1 MNKNN
6 SFRSSNF
13 QLFFVNL
20 SHILN
25 VFIIH
30 LKITPML
37 STLKKYF
44 GYNSFRPMQE
54 DIIRHILSNKD
65 CLVLMPTGGGKS
77 ICYQIPALMM
87 PGTAIV
93 VSPLISLMKD
103 QVESLRANGIAAAAL
118 NSNAS
123 EAENH
128 DIAERANKGEY
139 KLLYVSPEK
148 LMSEIQYGIFSN
160 SHGTAPTGSLKVSM
174 FAIDEAHCIS
184 HWGHDFRPEYTQ
196 LGWLKELF
204 PNVPVAAFTAT
215 ADKITKEDII
225 QQLRLDKDETEE
237 VKIFISSFDRPNLSL
252 DVRRGYSAKDKLRF
266 LLSLIARHHNES
278 GIIYCMSRKTTEMV
292 AEKLQEKG
300 IRAKAYHAGL
310 SAKERDDVQEAF
322 IKDEIDVVCATVA
335 FGMGIDKS
343 NVRFVVH
350 YNLPKSIESYYQE
363 IGRGGRDGL
372 PCETILFY
380 QVGDLITLR
389 KFAEDSGQQNIN
401 NEKLDRMQEYAESQV
416 CRRRIL
422 LNYFGETMDHN
433 CENCDVCKNPP
444 QRFDGTIL
452 VQKALSAI
460 MRTQQQVGFKL
471 LIDILRGASNQEVY
485 QKGYHLIK
493 TYGCGR
499 DVIFKDWQDYLLQM
513 LHLGYIEID
522 YKDNSHIKIT
532 SQGEDVLYKRKQA
545 LLATINREDFTVKGR
560 KQKELQQLHFEEQQT
575 EKTEDK
581 TLFENLRQLRLK
593 IASERSVPPYVI
605 FSDKT
610 LHQLAIVQPI
620 TYIAFGS
627 ISGVGTHKLESLGT
641 IFVKAIREYKGLST
655 NESEEW
661 NNRNINKDIEIK
673 DSVTTP
679 KAKKSV
685 RDFVTFNGTEYHIGS
700 ELMGCIKW
708 RTTIEYVGKDV
719 YYNLWKE
726 NRYPMTRYISEDVQC
741 RDMVVKHFAEI
752 ISAVY
757 NVEVS
762 PDYQTVII
770 PVRTEYDENGK
781 PVHSLDGV
789 SFEEALDKY
798 REFVEQNGHLPFAT
812 SGEYEC
818 SLRRWQQEINHD
830 IRPLTHT
837 QYKEFEELMASYAD
851 VPRTRVIWEKKK
863 EQEKENMSYIEQQ
876 RLKHS
881 KAYAQW
887 TKEEDQKLIE
897 LYSKGET
904 IEELCKIFARN
915 KGAIKSRIKKLS
927 Q

>member
-1 MNKNN
+1 
-6 SFRSSNF
+6 
-13 QLFFVNL
+13 
-20 SHILN
+20 
-25 VFIIH
+25 
-30 LKITPML
+30 ML
-37 STLKKYF
+37 STLKRYF
-44 GYNSFRPMQE
+44 GYNSFRPLQE
-54 DIIRHILSNKD
+54 NIIRHILSNKD
-65 CLVLMPTGGGKS
+65 SLVLMPTGGGKS

-128 DIAERANKGEY
+128 DIAERAYRGEY

-148 LMSEIQYGIFSN
+148 LLSEIQYGILSN
-160 SHGTAPTGSLKVSM
+160 SCGTAPAGSLKVSM

-184 HWGHDFRPEYTQ
+184 QWGHDFRPEYTQ
-196 LGWLKELF
+196 LGRLKELF

-225 QQLRLDKDETEE
+225 QQLRLDKDETGK

-266 LLSLIARHHNES
+266 LFSLIARHHNES
-278 GIIYCMSRKTTEMV
+278 GIIYCMSRKTTERV
-292 AEKLQEKG
+292 AEKLQENG

-322 IKDEIDVVCATVA
+322 INDEIDVVCATVA

-389 KFAEDSGQQNIN
+389 KFAEESGQQDIN

-422 LNYFGETMDHN
+422 LNYFSETMDHD
-433 CENCDVCKNPP
+433 CYNCDVCKNPP
-444 QRFDGTIL
+444 HRFDGTIL

-499 DVIFKDWQDYLLQM
+499 DVQFKDWQDYLLQM

-545 LLATINREDFTVKGR
+545 QLAIINREDFTVKGR
-560 KQKELQQLHFEEQQT
+560 KQKERQQLHFEELQT
-575 EKTEDK
+575 EMAEDK
-581 TLFENLRQLRLK
+581 TLFENLRLLRLK
-593 IASERSVPPYVI
+593 IASERGVPPYVV

-610 LHQLAIVQPI
+610 LHQLANVQPI

-655 NESEEW
+655 NETEEW
-661 NNRNINKDIEIK
+661 NDKNINKDIEIK

-679 KAKKSV
+679 KVKKSV

-708 RTTIEYVGKDV
+708 HTTIKNVGKDV
-719 YYNLWKE
+719 YYTLWQE

-741 RDMVVKHFAEI
+741 RDMVVKRFAEI

-757 NVEVS
+757 NVVVS
-762 PDYQTVII
+762 SDYQTVTI

-781 PVHSLDGV
+781 PVHSLEGA
-789 SFEEALDKY
+789 SFEEALDKFKQ
-798 REFVEQNGHLPFAT
+798 FVEQNGHLPFAT

-818 SLRRWQQEINHD
+818 SLCRWQQEINHD

-851 VPRTRVIWEKKK
+851 MPRTRVLWEKKK
-863 EQEKENMSYIEQQ
+863 EQENMSYIEQQ

-881 KAYAQW
+881 KAYVQW
-887 TKEEDQKLIE
+887 TEDEDKKLIE
-897 LYSKGET
+897 LHAMGKT
-904 IEELCKIFARN
+904 IEELCKIFERN
-915 KGAIKSRIKKLS
+915 EGSIKSRIKKIS

>member
-1 MNKNN
+1 
-6 SFRSSNF
+6 
-13 QLFFVNL
+13 
-20 SHILN
+20 
-25 VFIIH
+25 
-30 LKITPML
+30 ML
-37 STLKKYF
+37 STLKRYF
-44 GYNSFRPMQE
+44 GYNSFRPLQE
-54 DIIRHILSNKD
+54 NIIRHILSNKD
-65 CLVLMPTGGGKS
+65 SLVLMPTGGGKS

-128 DIAERANKGEY
+128 DIAERAYRGEY

-148 LMSEIQYGIFSN
+148 LLSEIQYGILSN
-160 SHGTAPTGSLKVSM
+160 SCGTAPAGSLKVSM

-184 HWGHDFRPEYTQ
+184 QWGHDFRPEYTQ
-196 LGWLKELF
+196 LGRLKELF

-225 QQLRLDKDETEE
+225 QQLRLDKDETGK

-266 LLSLIARHHNES
+266 LFSLIARHHNES
-278 GIIYCMSRKTTEMV
+278 GIIYCMSRKTTERV

-322 IKDEIDVVCATVA
+322 INDEIDVVCATVA

-389 KFAEDSGQQNIN
+389 KFAEESGQQDIN

-422 LNYFGETMDHN
+422 LNYFSETMDHD
-433 CENCDVCKNPP
+433 CYNCDVCKNPP
-444 QRFDGTIL
+444 HRFDGTIL

-499 DVIFKDWQDYLLQM
+499 DVQFKDWQDYLLQM

-545 LLATINREDFTVKGR
+545 QLAIINREDFTVKGR
-560 KQKELQQLHFEEQQT
+560 KQKERQQLHFEELQT
-575 EKTEDK
+575 EMAEDK
-581 TLFENLRQLRLK
+581 TLFENLRLLRLK
-593 IASERSVPPYVI
+593 IASERGVPPYVV

-655 NESEEW
+655 NETEEW
-661 NNRNINKDIEIK
+661 NDKNINKDIEIK

-679 KAKKSV
+679 KVKKSV

-708 RTTIEYVGKDV
+708 HTTIKNVGKDV
-719 YYNLWKE
+719 YYTLWQE
-726 NRYPMTRYISEDVQC
+726 NRYPMIRYISEDVQC
-741 RDMVVKHFAEI
+741 RDMVVKRFAEI

-757 NVEVS
+757 NVVVS
-762 PDYQTVII
+762 SDYQTVTI

-781 PVHSLDGV
+781 PVHSLEGA
-789 SFEEALDKY
+789 SFEEALDKFKQ
-798 REFVEQNGHLPFAT
+798 FVEQNGHLPFAT

-851 VPRTRVIWEKKK
+851 MPRTRVLWEKKK

-881 KAYAQW
+881 KAYVQW
-887 TKEEDQKLIE
+887 TEDEDKKLIE
-897 LYSKGET
+897 LHAIGKT
-904 IEELCKIFARN
+904 IEELCKIFERN
-915 KGAIKSRIKKLS
+915 EGAIKSRIKKLS

>member
-1 MNKNN
+1 
-6 SFRSSNF
+6 
-13 QLFFVNL
+13 
-20 SHILN
+20 
-25 VFIIH
+25 
-30 LKITPML
+30 ML
-37 STLKKYF
+37 STLKRYF
-44 GYNSFRPMQE
+44 GYNSFRPLQE
-54 DIIRHILSNKD
+54 NIIRHILSNKD

-128 DIAERANKGEY
+128 DIAERAYRGEY

-148 LMSEIQYGIFSN
+148 LLSEIQYGILSN
-160 SHGTAPTGSLKVSM
+160 SCGTAPAGSLKVSM

-184 HWGHDFRPEYTQ
+184 QWGHDFRPEYTQ
-196 LGWLKELF
+196 LGRLKELF

-225 QQLRLDKDETEE
+225 QQLRLDKDETGK
-237 VKIFISSFDRPNLSL
+237 VKIFISSFERPNLSL

-266 LLSLIARHHNES
+266 LFSLIARHHNES
-278 GIIYCMSRKTTEMV
+278 GIIYCMSRKTTERV
-292 AEKLQEKG
+292 AEKLQENG

-310 SAKERDDVQEAF
+310 SARERDDVQEAF
-322 IKDEIDVVCATVA
+322 INDEIDVVCATVA

-389 KFAEDSGQQNIN
+389 KFAEESGQQDIN

-422 LNYFGETMDHN
+422 LNYFSETMDHD
-433 CENCDVCKNPP
+433 CYNCDVCKNPP
-444 QRFDGTIL
+444 HRFDGTIL

-499 DVIFKDWQDYLLQM
+499 DVQFKDWQDYLLQM

-522 YKDNSHIKIT
+522 YKDNSHIRIK

-545 LLATINREDFTVKGR
+545 QLAIINREDFTVKGR
-560 KQKELQQLHFEEQQT
+560 KQKERQQLHFEELQT
-575 EKTEDK
+575 EMAEDK
-581 TLFENLRQLRLK
+581 TLFENLRLLRLK
-593 IASERSVPPYVI
+593 IASERGVPPYVV

-641 IFVKAIREYKGLST
+641 IFVKAIRVYKGLST
-655 NESEEW
+655 NETEEW
-661 NNRNINKDIEIK
+661 NDKNINKDIEIK

-679 KAKKSV
+679 KVKKSV

-708 RTTIEYVGKDV
+708 HTTIKNVGKDV
-719 YYNLWKE
+719 YYTLWQE

-741 RDMVVKHFAEI
+741 RDMVVKRFAEI

-757 NVEVS
+757 NVVVS
-762 PDYQTVII
+762 SDYQTVTI

-781 PVHSLDGV
+781 PVHSLEGA
-789 SFEEALDKY
+789 SFEEALDKFKQ
-798 REFVEQNGHLPFAT
+798 FVEQNGHLPFAT

-851 VPRTRVIWEKKK
+851 MPRTRVLWEKKK

-881 KAYAQW
+881 KAYVQW
-887 TKEEDQKLIE
+887 TEDEDKKLIE
-897 LYSKGET
+897 LHAIGKT
-904 IEELCKIFARN
+904 IEELCKIFERN
-915 KGAIKSRIKKLS
+915 EGAIKSRIKKLS

>member
-1 MNKNN
+1 
-6 SFRSSNF
+6 
-13 QLFFVNL
+13 
-20 SHILN
+20 
-25 VFIIH
+25 
-30 LKITPML
+30 ML
-37 STLKKYF
+37 STLKRYF
-44 GYNSFRPMQE
+44 GYNSFRPLQE
-54 DIIRHILSNKD
+54 NIIRHILSNKD

-123 EAENH
+123 EVENN
-128 DIAERANKGEY
+128 DIAERACRGEY

-148 LMSEIQYGIFSN
+148 LLSEIQYGIFSN
-160 SHGTAPTGSLKVSM
+160 SHGTEPTGSLKVSM

-184 HWGHDFRPEYTQ
+184 QWGHDFRPEYTQ
-196 LGWLKELF
+196 LGKLKELF

-225 QQLRLDKDETEE
+225 QQLRLDKDETGE

-252 DVRRGYSAKDKLRF
+252 DVRRGYSAKEKLRF

-300 IRAKAYHAGL
+300 IRAKAYHARL

-322 IKDEIDVVCATVA
+322 INDEIDVVCATVA

-380 QVGDLITLR
+380 QVGDLIMLR
-389 KFAEDSGQQNIN
+389 KFAEESGQQNIN

-422 LNYFGETMDHN
+422 LNYFGETMDHD
-433 CENCDVCKNPP
+433 CDNCDVCKNPP
-444 QRFDGTIL
+444 KRFDGTIL

-460 MRTQQQVGFKL
+460 MRTKQQVGFKL

-545 LLATINREDFTVKGR
+545 LLAIINREDFTVKGR
-560 KQKELQQLHFEEQQT
+560 KQKERQQLQFEEQQT
-575 EKTEDK
+575 EMAEDK

-593 IASERSVPPYVI
+593 IASERGVPPYVI

-627 ISGVGTHKLESLGT
+627 ISGIGTHKLESLGT
-641 IFVKAIREYKGLST
+641 VFVKAIREYKGLST
-655 NESEEW
+655 NETEEW
-661 NNRNINKDIEIK
+661 NDRIINKDIEIK
-673 DSVTTP
+673 ESVTTP

-685 RDFVTFNGTEYHIGS
+685 RDFVTLNGTEYHIGS

-708 RTTIEYVGKDV
+708 RTTIGNVSKDV
-719 YYNLWKE
+719 YYTLWQE

-741 RDMVVKHFAEI
+741 RDMVVKRFAEI

-781 PVHSLDGV
+781 PVHSLEGV
-789 SFEEALDKY
+789 SFEEALDKFKQ
-798 REFVEQNGHLPFAT
+798 FVEQNGHLPFAT

-818 SLRRWQQEINHD
+818 SLRRWQQEINHE

-851 VPRTRVIWEKKK
+851 LPRTRVLWEKKK

-881 KAYAQW
+881 KAYVQW
-887 TKEEDQKLIE
+887 TEDEDKKLIE
-897 LYSKGET
+897 LHAIGKT
-904 IEELCKIFARN
+904 IEELCKIFERN
-915 KGAIKSRIKKLS
+915 EGAIKSRIKKLS

>member
-1 MNKNN
+1 
-6 SFRSSNF
+6 
-13 QLFFVNL
+13 
-20 SHILN
+20 
-25 VFIIH
+25 
-30 LKITPML
+30 ML
-37 STLKKYF
+37 STLKRYF
-44 GYNSFRPMQE
+44 GYNSFRPLQE
-54 DIIRHILSNKD
+54 NIIRHILSNKD
-65 CLVLMPTGGGKS
+65 SLVLMPTGGGKS

-128 DIAERANKGEY
+128 DIAERAYRGEY

-148 LMSEIQYGIFSN
+148 LLSEIQYGILSN
-160 SHGTAPTGSLKVSM
+160 SCGTAPAGSLKVSM

-184 HWGHDFRPEYTQ
+184 QWGHDFRPEYTQ
-196 LGWLKELF
+196 LGRLKELF

-225 QQLRLDKDETEE
+225 QQLRLDKDETGK

-266 LLSLIARHHNES
+266 LFSLIARHHNES
-278 GIIYCMSRKTTEMV
+278 GIIYCMSRKTTERV
-292 AEKLQEKG
+292 AEKLQENG

-322 IKDEIDVVCATVA
+322 INDEIDVVCATVA

-389 KFAEDSGQQNIN
+389 KFAEESGQQDIN

-422 LNYFGETMDHN
+422 LNYFSETMDHD
-433 CENCDVCKNPP
+433 CYNCDVCKNPP
-444 QRFDGTIL
+444 HRFDGTIL

-499 DVIFKDWQDYLLQM
+499 DVQFKDWQDYLLQM

-545 LLATINREDFTVKGR
+545 QLAIINREDFTVKGR
-560 KQKELQQLHFEEQQT
+560 KQKERQQLHFEELQT
-575 EKTEDK
+575 EMAEDK
-581 TLFENLRQLRLK
+581 TLFENLRLLRLK
-593 IASERSVPPYVI
+593 IASERGVPPYVV

-655 NESEEW
+655 NETEEW
-661 NNRNINKDIEIK
+661 NDKNINKDIEIK

-679 KAKKSV
+679 KVKKSV

-708 RTTIEYVGKDV
+708 HTTIKNVGKDV
-719 YYNLWKE
+719 YYTLWQE
-726 NRYPMTRYISEDVQC
+726 NRYPMIRYISEDVQC
-741 RDMVVKHFAEI
+741 RDMVVKRFAEI

-757 NVEVS
+757 NVVVS
-762 PDYQTVII
+762 SDYQTVTI

-781 PVHSLDGV
+781 PVHSLEGA
-789 SFEEALDKY
+789 SFEEALDKFKQ
-798 REFVEQNGHLPFAT
+798 FVEQNGHLPFAT

-851 VPRTRVIWEKKK
+851 MPRTRVLWEKKK

-881 KAYAQW
+881 KAYVQW
-887 TKEEDQKLIE
+887 TEDEDKKLIE
-897 LYSKGET
+897 LHAIGKT
-904 IEELCKIFARN
+904 IEELCKIFERN
-915 KGAIKSRIKKLS
+915 EGAIKSRIKKLS

>member
-1 MNKNN
+1 
-6 SFRSSNF
+6 
-13 QLFFVNL
+13 
-20 SHILN
+20 
-25 VFIIH
+25 
-30 LKITPML
+30 ML
-37 STLKKYF
+37 STLKRYF
-44 GYNSFRPMQE
+44 GYNSFRPLQE
-54 DIIRHILSNKD
+54 NIIRHILSNKD

-128 DIAERANKGEY
+128 DIAERAYRGEY

-148 LMSEIQYGIFSN
+148 LLSEIQYGILSN
-160 SHGTAPTGSLKVSM
+160 SCGIAPTGSLKVSM

-184 HWGHDFRPEYTQ
+184 QWGHDFRPEYTQ
-196 LGWLKELF
+196 LGRLKELF

-225 QQLRLDKDETEE
+225 QQLRLDKDETGK

-266 LLSLIARHHNES
+266 LFSLIARHHNES
-278 GIIYCMSRKTTEMV
+278 GIIYCMSRKTTERV
-292 AEKLQEKG
+292 AEKLQENG

-322 IKDEIDVVCATVA
+322 INDEIDVVCATVA

-389 KFAEDSGQQNIN
+389 KFAEESGQQDIN

-422 LNYFGETMDHN
+422 LNYFSETMDHD
-433 CENCDVCKNPP
+433 CYNCDVCKNPP
-444 QRFDGTIL
+444 HRFDGTIL

-499 DVIFKDWQDYLLQM
+499 DVQFKDWQDYLLQM

-545 LLATINREDFTVKGR
+545 QLAIINREDFTVKGR
-560 KQKELQQLHFEEQQT
+560 KQKERQQLHFEELQT
-575 EKTEDK
+575 EMAEDK
-581 TLFENLRQLRLK
+581 TLFENLRLLRLK
-593 IASERSVPPYVI
+593 IASERGVPPYVV

-655 NESEEW
+655 NETEEW
-661 NNRNINKDIEIK
+661 NDKNINKDIEIK

-679 KAKKSV
+679 KVKKSV

-708 RTTIEYVGKDV
+708 HTTIKNVGKDV
-719 YYNLWKE
+719 YYTLWQE

-741 RDMVVKHFAEI
+741 RDMVVKRFAEI

-762 PDYQTVII
+762 LDYQTVII

-781 PVHSLDGV
+781 PVHSLEGV
-789 SFEEALDKY
+789 SFEEALDKFKQ
-798 REFVEQNGHLPFAT
+798 FVEQNGHLPFAT

-851 VPRTRVIWEKKK
+851 LPRTRVLWEKKK

-881 KAYAQW
+881 KAYVQW
-887 TKEEDQKLIE
+887 TEDEDKKLIE
-897 LYSKGET
+897 LHAIGKT
-904 IEELCKIFARN
+904 IEELCKIFERN
-915 KGAIKSRIKKLS
+915 EGAIKSRIKKLS

>member
-1 MNKNN
+1 
-6 SFRSSNF
+6 
-13 QLFFVNL
+13 
-20 SHILN
+20 
-25 VFIIH
+25 
-30 LKITPML
+30 ML
-37 STLKKYF
+37 STLKRYF
-44 GYNSFRPMQE
+44 GYNSFRPLLE
-54 DIIRHILSNKD
+54 NIIRHILSNKD
-65 CLVLMPTGGGKS
+65 SLVLMPTGGGKS

-128 DIAERANKGEY
+128 DIAERAYRGEY

-148 LMSEIQYGIFSN
+148 LLSEIQYGILSN
-160 SHGTAPTGSLKVSM
+160 SCGTAPAGSLKVSM

-184 HWGHDFRPEYTQ
+184 QWGHDFRPEYTQ
-196 LGWLKELF
+196 LGRLKELF

-225 QQLRLDKDETEE
+225 QQLRLDKDETGK

-266 LLSLIARHHNES
+266 LFSLIARHHNES
-278 GIIYCMSRKTTEMV
+278 GIIYCMSRKTTERV
-292 AEKLQEKG
+292 AEKLQENG

-322 IKDEIDVVCATVA
+322 INDEIDVVCATVA

-389 KFAEDSGQQNIN
+389 KFAEESGQQDIN

-422 LNYFGETMDHN
+422 LNYFSETMDHD
-433 CENCDVCKNPP
+433 CYNCDVCKNPP
-444 QRFDGTIL
+444 HRFDGTIL

-499 DVIFKDWQDYLLQM
+499 DVQFKDWQDYLLQM

-545 LLATINREDFTVKGR
+545 QLAIINREDFTVKGR
-560 KQKELQQLHFEEQQT
+560 KQKERQQLHFEELQT
-575 EKTEDK
+575 EMAEDK
-581 TLFENLRQLRLK
+581 TLFENLRLLRLK
-593 IASERSVPPYVI
+593 IASERGVPPYVV

-655 NESEEW
+655 NETEEW
-661 NNRNINKDIEIK
+661 NDKNINKDIEIK

-679 KAKKSV
+679 KVKKSV

-708 RTTIEYVGKDV
+708 HTTIKNVGKDV
-719 YYNLWKE
+719 YYTLWQE

-741 RDMVVKHFAEI
+741 RDMVVKRFAEI

-757 NVEVS
+757 NVVVS
-762 PDYQTVII
+762 SDYQTVTI

-781 PVHSLDGV
+781 PVHSLEGA
-789 SFEEALDKY
+789 SFEEALDKFKQ
-798 REFVEQNGHLPFAT
+798 FVEQNGHLPFAT

-818 SLRRWQQEINHD
+818 SLCRWQQEINHD

-851 VPRTRVIWEKKK
+851 MPRTRVLWEKKK

-881 KAYAQW
+881 KAYVQW
-887 TKEEDQKLIE
+887 TEDEDKKLIE
-897 LYSKGET
+897 LHAIGKT
-904 IEELCKIFARN
+904 IEELCKIFERN
-915 KGAIKSRIKKLS
+915 EGAIKSRIKKLS

>member
-1 MNKNN
+1 
-6 SFRSSNF
+6 
-13 QLFFVNL
+13 
-20 SHILN
+20 
-25 VFIIH
+25 
-30 LKITPML
+30 ML
-37 STLKKYF
+37 STLKRYF
-44 GYNSFRPMQE
+44 GYNSFRPLQE
-54 DIIRHILSNKD
+54 NIIRHILSNKD

-128 DIAERANKGEY
+128 DIAERAYRGEY

-148 LMSEIQYGIFSN
+148 LLSEIQYGILSN
-160 SHGTAPTGSLKVSM
+160 SCGIAPAGSLKVSM

-184 HWGHDFRPEYTQ
+184 QWGHDFRPEYTQ
-196 LGWLKELF
+196 LGRLKELF

-225 QQLRLDKDETEE
+225 QQLRLDKDETGK

-266 LLSLIARHHNES
+266 LFSLIARHHNES
-278 GIIYCMSRKTTEMV
+278 GIIYCMSRKTTERV
-292 AEKLQEKG
+292 AEKLQENG

-322 IKDEIDVVCATVA
+322 INDEIDVVCATVA

-389 KFAEDSGQQNIN
+389 KFAEESGQQDIN

-422 LNYFGETMDHN
+422 LNYFSETMDHD
-433 CENCDVCKNPP
+433 CYNCDVCKNPP
-444 QRFDGTIL
+444 HRFDGTIL

-499 DVIFKDWQDYLLQM
+499 DVQFKDWQDYLLQM

-545 LLATINREDFTVKGR
+545 QLAIINREDFTVKGR
-560 KQKELQQLHFEEQQT
+560 KQKERQQLHFEELQT
-575 EKTEDK
+575 EMAEDK
-581 TLFENLRQLRLK
+581 TLFENLRLLRLK
-593 IASERSVPPYVI
+593 IASERGVPPYVV

-655 NESEEW
+655 NETEEW
-661 NNRNINKDIEIK
+661 NDKNINKDIEIK

-679 KAKKSV
+679 KVKKSV

-708 RTTIEYVGKDV
+708 HTTIKNVGKDV
-719 YYNLWKE
+719 YYTLWQE

-741 RDMVVKHFAEI
+741 RDMVVKRFAEI

-757 NVEVS
+757 NVVVS
-762 PDYQTVII
+762 SDYQTVTI

-781 PVHSLDGV
+781 PVHSLEGV
-789 SFEEALDKY
+789 SFEEALDKFKQ
-798 REFVEQNGHLPFAT
+798 FVEQNGHLPFAT

-851 VPRTRVIWEKKK
+851 LPRTRVLWEKKK

-881 KAYAQW
+881 KAYVQW
-887 TKEEDQKLIE
+887 TEEEDKKLIE
-897 LYSKGET
+897 LHAIGKT
-904 IEELCKIFARN
+904 IEELCKIFERN
-915 KGAIKSRIKKLS
+915 EGAIKSRIKKLS

>member
-1 MNKNN
+1 
-6 SFRSSNF
+6 
-13 QLFFVNL
+13 
-20 SHILN
+20 
-25 VFIIH
+25 
-30 LKITPML
+30 ML
-37 STLKKYF
+37 STLKRYF
-44 GYNSFRPMQE
+44 GYNSFRPLQE
-54 DIIRHILSNKD
+54 NIIRHILSNKD

-128 DIAERANKGEY
+128 DIAERAYRGEY

-148 LMSEIQYGIFSN
+148 LLSEIQYGILSN
-160 SHGTAPTGSLKVSM
+160 SCGTAPAGSLKVSM

-184 HWGHDFRPEYTQ
+184 QWGHDFRPEYTQ
-196 LGWLKELF
+196 LGRLKELF

-225 QQLRLDKDETEE
+225 QQLRLDKDETGK

-266 LLSLIARHHNES
+266 LFSLIARHHNES
-278 GIIYCMSRKTTEMV
+278 GIIYCMSRKTTERV
-292 AEKLQEKG
+292 AEKLQENG

-322 IKDEIDVVCATVA
+322 INDEIDVVCATVA

-380 QVGDLITLR
+380 QVGNLITLR
-389 KFAEDSGQQNIN
+389 KFAEESGQQDIN

-422 LNYFGETMDHN
+422 LNYFSETMDHD
-433 CENCDVCKNPP
+433 CYNCDVCKNPP
-444 QRFDGTIL
+444 HRFDGTIL

-499 DVIFKDWQDYLLQM
+499 DVQFKDWQDYLLQM

-545 LLATINREDFTVKGR
+545 QLAIINREDFTVKGR
-560 KQKELQQLHFEEQQT
+560 KQKERQQLHFEELQT
-575 EKTEDK
+575 EMAEDK
-581 TLFENLRQLRLK
+581 TLFENLRLLRLK
-593 IASERSVPPYVI
+593 IASERGVPPYVV

-655 NESEEW
+655 NETEEW
-661 NNRNINKDIEIK
+661 NDKNINKDIEIK

-679 KAKKSV
+679 KVKKSV

-708 RTTIEYVGKDV
+708 HTTIKNVGKDV
-719 YYNLWKE
+719 YYTLWQE

-741 RDMVVKHFAEI
+741 RDMVVKRFAEI

-757 NVEVS
+757 NVVVS
-762 PDYQTVII
+762 SDYQTVTI

-781 PVHSLDGV
+781 PVHSLEGA
-789 SFEEALDKY
+789 SFEEALDKFKQ
-798 REFVEQNGHLPFAT
+798 FVEQNGHLPFAT

-851 VPRTRVIWEKKK
+851 MPRTRVLWEKKK

-881 KAYAQW
+881 KAYVQW
-887 TKEEDQKLIE
+887 TEDEDKKLIE
-897 LYSKGET
+897 LHAIGKT
-904 IEELCKIFARN
+904 IEDLCKIFERN
-915 KGAIKSRIKKLS
+915 EGAIKSRIKKLS

>member
-1 MNKNN
+1 
-6 SFRSSNF
+6 
-13 QLFFVNL
+13 
-20 SHILN
+20 
-25 VFIIH
+25 
-30 LKITPML
+30 ML
-37 STLKKYF
+37 STLKRYF
-44 GYNSFRPMQE
+44 GYNSFRPLQE
-54 DIIRHILSNKD
+54 NIIRHILSNKD

-128 DIAERANKGEY
+128 DIAERAYRGEY

-148 LMSEIQYGIFSN
+148 LLSEIQYGILSN
-160 SHGTAPTGSLKVSM
+160 SCGIAPTGSLKVSM

-184 HWGHDFRPEYTQ
+184 QWGHDFRPEYTQ
-196 LGWLKELF
+196 LGRLKELF

-225 QQLRLDKDETEE
+225 QQLRLDKDETGK

-266 LLSLIARHHNES
+266 LFSLIARHHNES
-278 GIIYCMSRKTTEMV
+278 GIIYCMSRKTTERV
-292 AEKLQEKG
+292 AEKLQENG

-322 IKDEIDVVCATVA
+322 INDEIDVVCATVA

-389 KFAEDSGQQNIN
+389 KFAEESGQQDIN

-422 LNYFGETMDHN
+422 LNYFSETMDHD
-433 CENCDVCKNPP
+433 CYNCDVCKNPP
-444 QRFDGTIL
+444 HRFDGTIL

-499 DVIFKDWQDYLLQM
+499 DVQFKDWQDYLLQM

-545 LLATINREDFTVKGR
+545 QLAIINREDFTVKGR
-560 KQKELQQLHFEEQQT
+560 KQKERQQLHFEELLT
-575 EKTEDK
+575 EMAEDK
-581 TLFENLRQLRLK
+581 TLFENLRLLRLK
-593 IASERSVPPYVI
+593 IASERGVPPYVI

-655 NESEEW
+655 NETEEW
-661 NNRNINKDIEIK
+661 NDKNINKDIEIK

-679 KAKKSV
+679 KVKKSV

-708 RTTIEYVGKDV
+708 HTTIKNVGKDV
-719 YYNLWKE
+719 YYTLWQE

-741 RDMVVKHFAEI
+741 RDMVVKRFAEI

-757 NVEVS
+757 NVVVS
-762 PDYQTVII
+762 SDYQTVTI

-781 PVHSLDGV
+781 PVHSLEGV
-789 SFEEALDKY
+789 SFEEALDKFKQ
-798 REFVEQNGHLPFAT
+798 FVEQNGHLPFAT

-851 VPRTRVIWEKKK
+851 LPRTRVLWEKKK

-881 KAYAQW
+881 KAYVQW
-887 TKEEDQKLIE
+887 TEDEDKKLIE
-897 LYSKGET
+897 LHAIGKT
-904 IEELCKIFARN
+904 IEELCKIFERN
-915 KGAIKSRIKKLS
+915 EGTIKSRIKKLS

>member
-1 MNKNN
+1 
-6 SFRSSNF
+6 
-13 QLFFVNL
+13 
-20 SHILN
+20 
-25 VFIIH
+25 
-30 LKITPML
+30 ML
-37 STLKKYF
+37 STLKRYF
-44 GYNSFRPMQE
+44 GYNSFRPLQE
-54 DIIRHILSNKD
+54 NIIRHILSNKD
-65 CLVLMPTGGGKS
+65 SLVLMPTGGGKS

-128 DIAERANKGEY
+128 DIAERAYRGEY

-148 LMSEIQYGIFSN
+148 LLSEIQYGILSN
-160 SHGTAPTGSLKVSM
+160 SCGTAPAGSLKVSM

-184 HWGHDFRPEYTQ
+184 QWGHDFRPEYTQ
-196 LGWLKELF
+196 LGRLKELF

-225 QQLRLDKDETEE
+225 QQLRLDKDETGK

-266 LLSLIARHHNES
+266 LFSLIARHHNES
-278 GIIYCMSRKTTEMV
+278 GIIYCMSRKTTERV
-292 AEKLQEKG
+292 AEKLQENG

-322 IKDEIDVVCATVA
+322 INDEIDVVCATVA

-389 KFAEDSGQQNIN
+389 KFAEESGQQDIN

-422 LNYFGETMDHN
+422 LNYFSETMDHD
-433 CENCDVCKNPP
+433 CYNCDVCKNPP
-444 QRFDGTIL
+444 HRFDGTIL

-499 DVIFKDWQDYLLQM
+499 DVQFKDWQDYLLQM

-545 LLATINREDFTVKGR
+545 QLAIINREDFTVKGR
-560 KQKELQQLHFEEQQT
+560 KQKERQQLHFEELQT
-575 EKTEDK
+575 EMAEDK
-581 TLFENLRQLRLK
+581 TLFENLRLLRLK
-593 IASERSVPPYVI
+593 IASERGVPPYVV

-655 NESEEW
+655 NETEEW
-661 NNRNINKDIEIK
+661 NDKNINKDIEIK

-679 KAKKSV
+679 KVKKSV

-708 RTTIEYVGKDV
+708 HTTIKNVGKDV
-719 YYNLWKE
+719 YYTLWQE

-741 RDMVVKHFAEI
+741 RDMVVKRFAEI

-757 NVEVS
+757 NVVVS
-762 PDYQTVII
+762 SDYQTVTI

-781 PVHSLDGV
+781 PVHSLEGA
-789 SFEEALDKY
+789 SFEEALDKFKQ
-798 REFVEQNGHLPFAT
+798 FVEQNGHLPFAT

-818 SLRRWQQEINHD
+818 SLCRWQQEINHD

-851 VPRTRVIWEKKK
+851 MPRTRVLWEKKK

-881 KAYAQW
+881 KAYVQW
-887 TKEEDQKLIE
+887 TEDEDKKLIE
-897 LYSKGET
+897 LHAIGKT
-904 IEELCKIFARN
+904 IEELCKIFERN

>member
-1 MNKNN
+1 
-6 SFRSSNF
+6 
-13 QLFFVNL
+13 
-20 SHILN
+20 
-25 VFIIH
+25 
-30 LKITPML
+30 ML
-37 STLKKYF
+37 STLKRYF
-44 GYNSFRPMQE
+44 GYNSFRPLQE
-54 DIIRHILSNKD
+54 NIIRHILSNKD
-65 CLVLMPTGGGKS
+65 SLVLMPTGGGKS

-128 DIAERANKGEY
+128 DIAERAYRGEY

-148 LMSEIQYGIFSN
+148 LLSKIQYGILSN
-160 SHGTAPTGSLKVSM
+160 SCGTAPAGSLKVSM

-184 HWGHDFRPEYTQ
+184 QWGHDFRPEYTQ
-196 LGWLKELF
+196 LGRLKELF

-225 QQLRLDKDETEE
+225 QQLRLDKDETGK
-237 VKIFISSFDRPNLSL
+237 VKIFISSFERPNLSL

-266 LLSLIARHHNES
+266 LFSLIARHHNES
-278 GIIYCMSRKTTEMV
+278 GIIYCMSRKTTERV
-292 AEKLQEKG
+292 AEKLQENG

-310 SAKERDDVQEAF
+310 SARERDDVQEAF
-322 IKDEIDVVCATVA
+322 INDEIDVVCATVA

-389 KFAEDSGQQNIN
+389 KFAEESGQQDIN

-422 LNYFGETMDHN
+422 LNYFSETMDHD
-433 CENCDVCKNPP
+433 CYNCDVCKNPP
-444 QRFDGTIL
+444 HRFDGTIL

-499 DVIFKDWQDYLLQM
+499 DVQFKDWQDYLLQM

-522 YKDNSHIKIT
+522 YKDNSHIKIK

-545 LLATINREDFTVKGR
+545 QLAIINREDFTVKGR
-560 KQKELQQLHFEEQQT
+560 KQKERQQLHFEELQT
-575 EKTEDK
+575 EMADDK
-581 TLFENLRQLRLK
+581 TLFENLRLLRLK
-593 IASERSVPPYVI
+593 IASERGVPPYVV

-641 IFVKAIREYKGLST
+641 IFVKAIRVYKGLST
-655 NESEEW
+655 NETEEW
-661 NNRNINKDIEIK
+661 NDKNINKDIEIK

-679 KAKKSV
+679 KVKKSV

-708 RTTIEYVGKDV
+708 HTTIKNVGKDV
-719 YYNLWKE
+719 YYTLWQE

-741 RDMVVKHFAEI
+741 RDMVVKRFAEI

-757 NVEVS
+757 NVVVS
-762 PDYQTVII
+762 SDYQTVTI

-781 PVHSLDGV
+781 PVHSLEGA
-789 SFEEALDKY
+789 SFEEALDKFKQ
-798 REFVEQNGHLPFAT
+798 FVEQNGHLPFAT

-851 VPRTRVIWEKKK
+851 MPRTRVLWEKKK

-881 KAYAQW
+881 KAYVQW
-887 TKEEDQKLIE
+887 TEDEDKKLIE
-897 LYSKGET
+897 LHAIGKT
-904 IEELCKIFARN
+904 IEELCKIFERN
-915 KGAIKSRIKKLS
+915 EGAIKSRIKKLS

>member
-1 MNKNN
+1 
-6 SFRSSNF
+6 
-13 QLFFVNL
+13 
-20 SHILN
+20 
-25 VFIIH
+25 
-30 LKITPML
+30 
-37 STLKKYF
+37 
-44 GYNSFRPMQE
+44 
-54 DIIRHILSNKD
+54 
-65 CLVLMPTGGGKS
+65 
-77 ICYQIPALMM
+77 
-87 PGTAIV
+87 
-93 VSPLISLMKD
+93 
-103 QVESLRANGIAAAAL
+103 
-118 NSNAS
+118 
-123 EAENH
+123 
-128 DIAERANKGEY
+128 
-139 KLLYVSPEK
+139 
-148 LMSEIQYGIFSN
+148 
-160 SHGTAPTGSLKVSM
+160 
-174 FAIDEAHCIS
+174 
-184 HWGHDFRPEYTQ
+184 
-196 LGWLKELF
+196 
-204 PNVPVAAFTAT
+204 
-215 ADKITKEDII
+215 
-225 QQLRLDKDETEE
+225 
-237 VKIFISSFDRPNLSL
+237 
-252 DVRRGYSAKDKLRF
+252 
-266 LLSLIARHHNES
+266 
-278 GIIYCMSRKTTEMV
+278 
-292 AEKLQEKG
+292 
-300 IRAKAYHAGL
+300 
-310 SAKERDDVQEAF
+310 
-322 IKDEIDVVCATVA
+322 
-335 FGMGIDKS
+335 
-343 NVRFVVH
+343 
-350 YNLPKSIESYYQE
+350 
-363 IGRGGRDGL
+363 
-372 PCETILFY
+372 
-380 QVGDLITLR
+380 
-389 KFAEDSGQQNIN
+389 
-401 NEKLDRMQEYAESQV
+401 
-416 CRRRIL
+416 
-422 LNYFGETMDHN
+422 
-433 CENCDVCKNPP
+433 
-444 QRFDGTIL
+444 
-452 VQKALSAI
+452 

-741 RDMVVKHFAEI
+741 RDMVVKRFAEI

>member
-1 MNKNN
+1 
-6 SFRSSNF
+6 
-13 QLFFVNL
+13 
-20 SHILN
+20 
-25 VFIIH
+25 
-30 LKITPML
+30 ML
-37 STLKKYF
+37 STLKRYF
-44 GYNSFRPMQE
+44 GYNSFRPLQE
-54 DIIRHILSNKD
+54 NIIRHILSNKD
-65 CLVLMPTGGGKS
+65 SLVLMPTGGGKS

-128 DIAERANKGEY
+128 DIAERAYRGEY

-148 LMSEIQYGIFSN
+148 LLSEIQYGILSN
-160 SHGTAPTGSLKVSM
+160 SCGTAPAGSLKVSM

-184 HWGHDFRPEYTQ
+184 QWGHDFRPEYTQ
-196 LGWLKELF
+196 LGRLKELF

-225 QQLRLDKDETEE
+225 QQLRLDKDETGK

-266 LLSLIARHHNES
+266 LFSLIARHHNES
-278 GIIYCMSRKTTEMV
+278 GIIYCMSRKTTERV
-292 AEKLQEKG
+292 AEKLQENG

-322 IKDEIDVVCATVA
+322 INDEIDVVCATVA

-389 KFAEDSGQQNIN
+389 KFAEESGQQDIN

-422 LNYFGETMDHN
+422 LNYFSETMDHD
-433 CENCDVCKNPP
+433 CYNCDVCKNPP
-444 QRFDGTIL
+444 HRFDGTIL

-499 DVIFKDWQDYLLQM
+499 DVQFKDWQDYLLQM

-545 LLATINREDFTVKGR
+545 QLAIINREDFTVKGR
-560 KQKELQQLHFEEQQT
+560 KQKERQQLHFEELQT
-575 EKTEDK
+575 EMAEDK
-581 TLFENLRQLRLK
+581 TLFENLRLLRLK
-593 IASERSVPPYVI
+593 IASERGVPPYVV

-641 IFVKAIREYKGLST
+641 IFVKAIRDYKGLST
-655 NESEEW
+655 NETEEW
-661 NNRNINKDIEIK
+661 NDKNINKDIEIK

-679 KAKKSV
+679 KVKKSV

-708 RTTIEYVGKDV
+708 HTTIKNVGKDV
-719 YYNLWKE
+719 YYTLWQE

-741 RDMVVKHFAEI
+741 RDMVVKRFAEI

-757 NVEVS
+757 NVVVS
-762 PDYQTVII
+762 SDYQTVTI

-781 PVHSLDGV
+781 PVHSLEGA
-789 SFEEALDKY
+789 SFEEALDKFKQ
-798 REFVEQNGHLPFAT
+798 FVEQNGHLPFAT

-881 KAYAQW
+881 KAYVQW
-887 TKEEDQKLIE
+887 TEDEDKKLIE
-897 LYSKGET
+897 LHAIGKT
-904 IEELCKIFARN
+904 IEELCKIFERN
-915 KGAIKSRIKKLS
+915 EGAIKSRIKKLS

>member
-1 MNKNN
+1 
-6 SFRSSNF
+6 
-13 QLFFVNL
+13 
-20 SHILN
+20 
-25 VFIIH
+25 
-30 LKITPML
+30 ML
-37 STLKKYF
+37 STLKRYF
-44 GYNSFRPMQE
+44 GYNSFRLLQE
-54 DIIRHILSNKD
+54 NIIRHILSNKD

-77 ICYQIPALMM
+77 ICYQIPALIM

-128 DIAERANKGEY
+128 DIAERAYRGEY

-148 LMSEIQYGIFSN
+148 LLSEIQYGILSN
-160 SHGTAPTGSLKVSM
+160 SCGTAPTGSLKVSM

-184 HWGHDFRPEYTQ
+184 QWGHDFRPEYTQ
-196 LGWLKELF
+196 LGRLKELF

-225 QQLRLDKDETEE
+225 QQLRLDKDETGE

-266 LLSLIARHHNES
+266 LFSLIARHHNES
-278 GIIYCMSRKTTEMV
+278 GIIYCMSRKTTERV
-292 AEKLQEKG
+292 AEKLQENG

-322 IKDEIDVVCATVA
+322 INDEIDVVCATVA

-389 KFAEDSGQQNIN
+389 KFAEESGQQDIN

-422 LNYFGETMDHN
+422 LNYFSETMDHD
-433 CENCDVCKNPP
+433 CYNCDVCKNPP
-444 QRFDGTIL
+444 HRFDGTIL

-499 DVIFKDWQDYLLQM
+499 DVQFKDWQDYLLQM

-545 LLATINREDFTVKGR
+545 QLAIINREDFTVKGR
-560 KQKELQQLHFEEQQT
+560 KQKERQQLHFEELQT
-575 EKTEDK
+575 EMAEDK
-581 TLFENLRQLRLK
+581 TLFENLRMLRLK
-593 IASERSVPPYVI
+593 IASERGVPPYVI

-655 NESEEW
+655 NETEEW
-661 NNRNINKDIEIK
+661 NDKNINKDIEIK

-679 KAKKSV
+679 KVKKSV

-708 RTTIEYVGKDV
+708 HTTIKNVGKDV
-719 YYNLWKE
+719 YFTLWQE

-741 RDMVVKHFAEI
+741 RDMVVKRFAEI

-757 NVEVS
+757 NVVVS
-762 PDYQTVII
+762 SDYQTVTI

-781 PVHSLDGV
+781 PVHSLEGV
-789 SFEEALDKY
+789 SFEEALDKFKQ
-798 REFVEQNGHLPFAT
+798 FVEQNGHLPFAT

-851 VPRTRVIWEKKK
+851 LPRTRVLWEKKK

-881 KAYAQW
+881 KAYVQW
-887 TKEEDQKLIE
+887 TEEEDKKLIE
-897 LYSKGET
+897 LHAIGKT
-904 IEELCKIFARN
+904 IEELCKIFERN
-915 KGAIKSRIKKLS
+915 EGAIKSRIKKLS

>member
-1 MNKNN
+1 
-6 SFRSSNF
+6 
-13 QLFFVNL
+13 
-20 SHILN
+20 
-25 VFIIH
+25 
-30 LKITPML
+30 ML
-37 STLKKYF
+37 STLKRYF
-44 GYNSFRPMQE
+44 GYNSFRPLQE
-54 DIIRHILSNKD
+54 NIIRHILSNKD

-123 EAENH
+123 EVENN
-128 DIAERANKGEY
+128 DIAERAYRGEY

-148 LMSEIQYGIFSN
+148 LLSEIQHGIFCN
-160 SHGTAPTGSLKVSM
+160 SHGTEPTDSLKVSM

-184 HWGHDFRPEYTQ
+184 QWGHDFRPEYTQ
-196 LGWLKELF
+196 LGRLKELF

-225 QQLRLDKDETEE
+225 QQLRLDKDETGE

-278 GIIYCMSRKTTEMV
+278 GIIYCMGRKTTEMV

-322 IKDEIDVVCATVA
+322 INDEIDVVCATVA

-380 QVGDLITLR
+380 QVGDLIMLR
-389 KFAEDSGQQNIN
+389 KFAEESGQQNIN

-422 LNYFGETMDHN
+422 LNYFGETMDHD
-433 CENCDVCKNPP
+433 CDNCDVCKNPP
-444 QRFDGTIL
+444 RRFNGTIL

-460 MRTQQQVGFKL
+460 MRTKQQVGFKL

-532 SQGEDVLYKRKQA
+532 SQGEEVLYKRKQA
-545 LLATINREDFTVKGR
+545 QLAIINREDFTVKGR
-560 KQKELQQLHFEEQQT
+560 KQKERQQLQFEEQQT
-575 EKTEDK
+575 EMAEDK

-593 IASERSVPPYVI
+593 IASERGIPPYVI

-627 ISGVGTHKLESLGT
+627 ISGIGTHKLESLGT

-655 NESEEW
+655 KETEEW
-661 NNRNINKDIEIK
+661 NDKNINKDIEIK

-685 RDFVTFNGTEYHIGS
+685 RDFVTLNGTEYHIGS

-708 RTTIEYVGKDV
+708 RTTIGNVSKDV
-719 YYNLWKE
+719 YYTLWQE

-741 RDMVVKHFAEI
+741 RDMVVKRFAEI

-781 PVHSLDGV
+781 PVHSLEGV
-789 SFEEALDKY
+789 SFEEALDKFKQ
-798 REFVEQNGHLPFAT
+798 FVEQNGHLPFAT

-818 SLRRWQQEINHD
+818 SLRRWQQEINHG

-851 VPRTRVIWEKKK
+851 LPRTRVLWEKKK

-881 KAYAQW
+881 KAYVQW
-887 TKEEDQKLIE
+887 TEDEDKKLIE
-897 LYSKGET
+897 LHAIGKT
-904 IEELCKIFARN
+904 IEELCKIFERN
-915 KGAIKSRIKKLS
+915 EGAIKSRIKKLS

>member
-1 MNKNN
+1 
-6 SFRSSNF
+6 
-13 QLFFVNL
+13 
-20 SHILN
+20 
-25 VFIIH
+25 
-30 LKITPML
+30 ML
-37 STLKKYF
+37 STLKRYF
-44 GYNSFRPMQE
+44 GYNSFRPLQE
-54 DIIRHILSNKD
+54 NIIRHILSNKD
-65 CLVLMPTGGGKS
+65 SLVLMPTGGGKS

-128 DIAERANKGEY
+128 DIAERAYRGEY

-148 LMSEIQYGIFSN
+148 LLSEIQYGILSN
-160 SHGTAPTGSLKVSM
+160 SCGTAPAGSLKVSM

-184 HWGHDFRPEYTQ
+184 QWGHDFRPEYTQ
-196 LGWLKELF
+196 LGRLKELF

-225 QQLRLDKDETEE
+225 QQLRLDKDETGK

-266 LLSLIARHHNES
+266 LFSLIARHHNES
-278 GIIYCMSRKTTEMV
+278 GIIYCMSRKTTERV
-292 AEKLQEKG
+292 AEKLQENG

-322 IKDEIDVVCATVA
+322 INDEIDVVCATVA

-389 KFAEDSGQQNIN
+389 KFAEESGQQDIN

-422 LNYFGETMDHN
+422 LNYFSETMDHD
-433 CENCDVCKNPP
+433 CYNCDVCKNPP
-444 QRFDGTIL
+444 HRFDGTIL

-499 DVIFKDWQDYLLQM
+499 DVQFKDWQDYLLQM

-545 LLATINREDFTVKGR
+545 QLAIINREDFTVKGR
-560 KQKELQQLHFEEQQT
+560 KQKERQQLHFEELQT
-575 EKTEDK
+575 EMAEDK
-581 TLFENLRQLRLK
+581 TLFENLRLLRLK
-593 IASERSVPPYVI
+593 IASERGVPPYVV

-655 NESEEW
+655 NETEEW
-661 NNRNINKDIEIK
+661 NDKNINKDIEIK

-679 KAKKSV
+679 KVKKSV

-708 RTTIEYVGKDV
+708 HTTIKNVGKDV
-719 YYNLWKE
+719 YYTLWQE

-741 RDMVVKHFAEI
+741 RDMVVKRFAEI

-757 NVEVS
+757 NVVVS
-762 PDYQTVII
+762 SDYQTVTI

-781 PVHSLDGV
+781 PVHSLEGA
-789 SFEEALDKY
+789 SFEEALDKFKQ
-798 REFVEQNGHLPFAT
+798 FVEQNGHLPFAT

-818 SLRRWQQEINHD
+818 SLCRWQQEINHD

-851 VPRTRVIWEKKK
+851 MPRTRVLREKKK
-863 EQEKENMSYIEQQ
+863 EQEKENMAYIEQQ
-876 RLKHS
+876 RLKHA
-881 KAYAQW
+881 KAYVQW
-887 TKEEDQKLIE
+887 TEDEDKKLIE
-897 LYSKGET
+897 LHAIGKT
-904 IEELCKIFARN
+904 IEELCKIFERN

>member
-1 MNKNN
+1 
-6 SFRSSNF
+6 
-13 QLFFVNL
+13 
-20 SHILN
+20 
-25 VFIIH
+25 
-30 LKITPML
+30 ML
-37 STLKKYF
+37 STLKRYF
-44 GYNSFRPMQE
+44 GYNSFRPLQE
-54 DIIRHILSNKD
+54 NIIRHILSNKD
-65 CLVLMPTGGGKS
+65 SLVLMPTGGGKS

-87 PGTAIV
+87 PGKAIV

-128 DIAERANKGEY
+128 DIAERAYRGEY

-148 LMSEIQYGIFSN
+148 LLSEIQYGILSN
-160 SHGTAPTGSLKVSM
+160 SCGTAPAGSLKVSM

-184 HWGHDFRPEYTQ
+184 QWGHDFRPEYTQ
-196 LGWLKELF
+196 LGRLKELF

-225 QQLRLDKDETEE
+225 QQLRLDKDETGK

-266 LLSLIARHHNES
+266 LFSLIARHHNES
-278 GIIYCMSRKTTEMV
+278 GIIYCMSRKTTERV
-292 AEKLQEKG
+292 AEKLQENG

-322 IKDEIDVVCATVA
+322 INDEIDVVCATVA

-389 KFAEDSGQQNIN
+389 KFAEESGQQDIN

-422 LNYFGETMDHN
+422 LNYFSETMDHD
-433 CENCDVCKNPP
+433 CYNCDVCKNPP
-444 QRFDGTIL
+444 HRFDGTIL

-499 DVIFKDWQDYLLQM
+499 DVQFKDWQDYLLQM

-545 LLATINREDFTVKGR
+545 QLAIINREDFTVKGR
-560 KQKELQQLHFEEQQT
+560 KQKERQQLHFEELQT
-575 EKTEDK
+575 EMAEDK
-581 TLFENLRQLRLK
+581 TLFENLRLLRLK
-593 IASERSVPPYVI
+593 IASERGVPPYVV

-627 ISGVGTHKLESLGT
+627 ISGGGTHKLESLGT

-655 NESEEW
+655 NETEEW
-661 NNRNINKDIEIK
+661 NDKNINKDIEIK

-679 KAKKSV
+679 KVKKSV

-708 RTTIEYVGKDV
+708 HTTIKNVGKDV
-719 YYNLWKE
+719 YYTLWQE

-741 RDMVVKHFAEI
+741 RDMVVKRFAEI

-757 NVEVS
+757 NVVVS
-762 PDYQTVII
+762 SDYQTVTI

-781 PVHSLDGV
+781 PVHSLEGA
-789 SFEEALDKY
+789 SFEEALDKFKQ
-798 REFVEQNGHLPFAT
+798 FVEQNGHLPFAT

-851 VPRTRVIWEKKK
+851 MPRTRVLWEKKK

-881 KAYAQW
+881 KAYVQW
-887 TKEEDQKLIE
+887 TEDEDKKLIE
-897 LYSKGET
+897 LHAIGKT
-904 IEELCKIFARN
+904 IEELCKIFERN
-915 KGAIKSRIKKLS
+915 EGAIKSRIKKIS

>member
-1 MNKNN
+1 
-6 SFRSSNF
+6 
-13 QLFFVNL
+13 
-20 SHILN
+20 
-25 VFIIH
+25 
-30 LKITPML
+30 ML
-37 STLKKYF
+37 STLKRYF
-44 GYNSFRPMQE
+44 GYNSFRPLQE
-54 DIIRHILSNKD
+54 NIIRHILSNKD
-65 CLVLMPTGGGKS
+65 SLVLMPTGGGKS

-128 DIAERANKGEY
+128 DIAERAYRGEY

-148 LMSEIQYGIFSN
+148 LLSEIQYGILSN
-160 SHGTAPTGSLKVSM
+160 SCGTAPAGSLKVSM

-184 HWGHDFRPEYTQ
+184 QWGHDFRPEYTQ
-196 LGWLKELF
+196 LGRLKELF

-225 QQLRLDKDETEE
+225 QQLRLDKDETGK

-266 LLSLIARHHNES
+266 LFSLIARHHNES
-278 GIIYCMSRKTTEMV
+278 GIIYCMSRKTTERV
-292 AEKLQEKG
+292 AEKLQENG

-322 IKDEIDVVCATVA
+322 INDEINVVCATVA

-389 KFAEDSGQQNIN
+389 KFAEESGQQDIN

-422 LNYFGETMDHN
+422 LNYFGETMDHD
-433 CENCDVCKNPP
+433 CDNCDVCKNPP
-444 QRFDGTIL
+444 HRFDGTIL

-499 DVIFKDWQDYLLQM
+499 DVQFKDWQDYLLQM

-522 YKDNSHIKIT
+522 YRDNSHIKIT

-545 LLATINREDFTVKGR
+545 QLAIINREDFTVKGR
-560 KQKELQQLHFEEQQT
+560 KQKERQQLHFEELQT
-575 EKTEDK
+575 EMAEDK
-581 TLFENLRQLRLK
+581 TLFENLRLLRLK
-593 IASERSVPPYVI
+593 IASERGVPPYVV

-641 IFVKAIREYKGLST
+641 IFVKAIRDYKGLST
-655 NESEEW
+655 NETEEW
-661 NNRNINKDIEIK
+661 NDKNINKDIEIK

-679 KAKKSV
+679 KVKKSV

-708 RTTIEYVGKDV
+708 HTTIKNVGKDV
-719 YYNLWKE
+719 YYTLWQE

-741 RDMVVKHFAEI
+741 RDMVVKRFAEI

-757 NVEVS
+757 NVVVS
-762 PDYQTVII
+762 SDYQTVTI

-781 PVHSLDGV
+781 PVHSLEGA
-789 SFEEALDKY
+789 SFEEALDKFKQ
-798 REFVEQNGHLPFAT
+798 FVEQNGHLPFAT

-851 VPRTRVIWEKKK
+851 MPRTRVLWEKKK

-881 KAYAQW
+881 KAYVQW
-887 TKEEDQKLIE
+887 TEDEDKKLIE
-897 LYSKGET
+897 LHAIGKT
-904 IEELCKIFARN
+904 IEELCKIFERN
-915 KGAIKSRIKKLS
+915 EGAIKSRIKKLS

>member
-1 MNKNN
+1 
-6 SFRSSNF
+6 
-13 QLFFVNL
+13 
-20 SHILN
+20 
-25 VFIIH
+25 
-30 LKITPML
+30 ML
-37 STLKKYF
+37 STLKRYF
-44 GYNSFRPMQE
+44 GYNSFRPLQE
-54 DIIRHILSNKD
+54 NIIRHKLSNKD

-128 DIAERANKGEY
+128 DIAERAYRGEY

-148 LMSEIQYGIFSN
+148 LLSEIQHGIFSN
-160 SHGTAPTGSLKVSM
+160 SHGREPTGSLKVSM

-184 HWGHDFRPEYTQ
+184 QWGHDFRPEYTQ
-196 LGWLKELF
+196 LCKLKELF
-204 PNVPVAAFTAT
+204 SNVPVAAFTAT

-225 QQLRLDKDETEE
+225 QQLRLDKDETGE

-252 DVRRGYSAKDKLRF
+252 DIRRGYSAKDKLRF

-322 IKDEIDVVCATVA
+322 INDEIDVVCATVA

-380 QVGDLITLR
+380 QVGDLIMLR
-389 KFAEDSGQQNIN
+389 KFAEESGQQNIN

-422 LNYFGETMDHN
+422 LNYFGETMDHD
-433 CENCDVCKNPP
+433 CDNCDVCKNPP
-444 QRFDGTIL
+444 KRFDGTIL

-460 MRTQQQVGFKL
+460 MRTKQQVGFKL
-471 LIDILRGASNQEVY
+471 LIEILRGASNQEVY

-532 SQGEDVLYKRKQA
+532 SQGEEVLYKRKQA
-545 LLATINREDFTVKGR
+545 QLAIINREDFTVKGR
-560 KQKELQQLHFEEQQT
+560 KQKERQQLQFEEQQT
-575 EKTEDK
+575 EMAEDK

-593 IASERSVPPYVI
+593 IASARGVPPYVI
-605 FSDKT
+605 FNDRT

-627 ISGVGTHKLESLGT
+627 ISGIGTRKLESLGT

-655 NESEEW
+655 NETEEW
-661 NNRNINKDIEIK
+661 NDKNINKDIEIK

-679 KAKKSV
+679 KTKKSV
-685 RDFVTFNGTEYHIGS
+685 RDFVTLNGTEYHIGS

-708 RTTIEYVGKDV
+708 RTTIGNVSKDV
-719 YYNLWKE
+719 YYTLWQE

-741 RDMVVKHFAEI
+741 RDMVVKRFAEI

-781 PVHSLDGV
+781 PVHSLECV
-789 SFEEALDKY
+789 SFEEALDKFKQ
-798 REFVEQNGHLPFAT
+798 FVEQNGHLPFAT

-851 VPRTRVIWEKKK
+851 LPRTRVLWEKKK
-863 EQEKENMSYIEQQ
+863 EQENTLNKEQQ
-876 RLKHS
+876 DLIYS

>member
-1 MNKNN
+1 
-6 SFRSSNF
+6 
-13 QLFFVNL
+13 
-20 SHILN
+20 
-25 VFIIH
+25 
-30 LKITPML
+30 ML
-37 STLKKYF
+37 STLKRYF
-44 GYNSFRPMQE
+44 GYNSFRPLQE
-54 DIIRHILSNKD
+54 NIIRHILSNKD

-77 ICYQIPALMM
+77 LCYQIPALMM

-93 VSPLISLMKD
+93 ISPLISLMKD

-128 DIAERANKGEY
+128 DIAERAYRGEY

-148 LMSEIQYGIFSN
+148 LLSEIQCGILSN
-160 SHGTAPTGSLKVSM
+160 SHGTAHTGSLKVSM

-184 HWGHDFRPEYTQ
+184 QWGHDFRPEYTQ
-196 LGWLKELF
+196 LGRLKDLF

-225 QQLRLDKDETEE
+225 QQLRLDKDETGE

-322 IKDEIDVVCATVA
+322 INDEIDVVCATVA

-380 QVGDLITLR
+380 QVGDLIMLR

-422 LNYFGETMDHN
+422 LNYFGETMDHD
-433 CENCDVCKNPP
+433 CDNCDVCKNPP
-444 QRFDGTIL
+444 HRFDGTIL

-460 MRTQQQVGFKL
+460 MRTKQQVGFKL

-532 SQGEDVLYKRKQA
+532 SQGEDVLYKHKQA
-545 LLATINREDFTVKGR
+545 LLAIINREDFTVKGR
-560 KQKELQQLHFEEQQT
+560 KQKERQQLHFEEQQT
-575 EKTEDK
+575 EMAEDK

-655 NESEEW
+655 NETEEW
-661 NNRNINKDIEIK
+661 NDRIINKDIEIK
-673 DSVTTP
+673 ESVTTP

-700 ELMGCIKW
+700 ELMECIKW
-708 RTTIEYVGKDV
+708 RTTIGNVSKDV
-719 YYNLWKE
+719 YYTLWQE

-741 RDMVVKHFAEI
+741 RDMVVKRFAEI

-789 SFEEALDKY
+789 SFEEALGKF
-798 REFVEQNGHLPFAT
+798 RQFVEQNGHLPFAT
-812 SGEYEC
+812 SSEYEC
-818 SLRRWQQEINHD
+818 SLRRWQQEINLD

-837 QYKEFEELMASYAD
+837 QYKAYEELMSSYAD
-851 VPRTRVIWEKKK
+851 LPKTLVLWEKKK
-863 EQEKENMSYIEQQ
+863 EQEIENMSYIEQQ

-881 KAYAQW
+881 KAYVQW
-887 TKEEDQKLIE
+887 TEEEDQKLIE
-897 LYSKGET
+897 LYSKGDT

-915 KGAIKSRIKKLS
+915 EGAIKSRIKKLS

>member
-1 MNKNN
+1 
-6 SFRSSNF
+6 
-13 QLFFVNL
+13 
-20 SHILN
+20 
-25 VFIIH
+25 
-30 LKITPML
+30 ML
-37 STLKKYF
+37 STLKRYF
-44 GYNSFRPMQE
+44 GYNSFRPLQE
-54 DIIRHILSNKD
+54 NIIRHILSNKD

-77 ICYQIPALMM
+77 ICYQIPALMI

-128 DIAERANKGEY
+128 DIAERAYRGEY

-148 LMSEIQYGIFSN
+148 LLSEIQYGILSN
-160 SHGTAPTGSLKVSM
+160 SCGTAPAGSLKVSM

-184 HWGHDFRPEYTQ
+184 QWGHDFRPEYTQ
-196 LGWLKELF
+196 LGRLKELF

-225 QQLRLDKDETEE
+225 QQLRLDKDETGK

-266 LLSLIARHHNES
+266 LFSLIARHHNES
-278 GIIYCMSRKTTEMV
+278 GIIYCMSRKTTERV
-292 AEKLQEKG
+292 AEKLQENG

-322 IKDEIDVVCATVA
+322 INDEIDVVCATVA

-389 KFAEDSGQQNIN
+389 KFAEESGQQDIN

-422 LNYFGETMDHN
+422 LNYFSETMDHD
-433 CENCDVCKNPP
+433 CYNCDVCKNPP
-444 QRFDGTIL
+444 HRFDGTIL

-493 TYGCGR
+493 TYGCGL
-499 DVIFKDWQDYLLQM
+499 DVQFKDWQDYLLQM

-522 YKDNSHIKIT
+522 YKDNSHIKIK

-545 LLATINREDFTVKGR
+545 QLAIINREDFTVKGR
-560 KQKELQQLHFEEQQT
+560 KQKERQQLHFEELQT
-575 EKTEDK
+575 EMAEDK
-581 TLFENLRQLRLK
+581 TLFENLRLLRLK
-593 IASERSVPPYVI
+593 IASERGVPPYVV

-641 IFVKAIREYKGLST
+641 IFVKAIRVYKGLST
-655 NESEEW
+655 NETEEW
-661 NNRNINKDIEIK
+661 NDKNINKDIEIK

-679 KAKKSV
+679 KVKKSV

-708 RTTIEYVGKDV
+708 HTTIKNVGKDV
-719 YYNLWKE
+719 YYTLWQE

-741 RDMVVKHFAEI
+741 RDMVVKRFAEI

-757 NVEVS
+757 NVVVS
-762 PDYQTVII
+762 SDYQTVTI

-781 PVHSLDGV
+781 PVHSLEGA
-789 SFEEALDKY
+789 SFEEALDKFKQ
-798 REFVEQNGHLPFAT
+798 FVEQNGHLPFAT

-851 VPRTRVIWEKKK
+851 MPRTRVLWEKKK

-881 KAYAQW
+881 KAYVQW
-887 TKEEDQKLIE
+887 TEDEDKKLIE
-897 LYSKGET
+897 LHAIGKT
-904 IEELCKIFARN
+904 IEELCKIFERN
-915 KGAIKSRIKKLS
+915 EGAIKSRIKKLS

>member
-1 MNKNN
+1 M
-6 SFRSSNF
+6 
-13 QLFFVNL
+13 
-20 SHILN
+20 
-25 VFIIH
+25 
-30 LKITPML
+30 
-37 STLKKYF
+37 
-44 GYNSFRPMQE
+44 
-54 DIIRHILSNKD
+54 
-65 CLVLMPTGGGKS
+65 
-77 ICYQIPALMM
+77 
-87 PGTAIV
+87 
-93 VSPLISLMKD
+93 
-103 QVESLRANGIAAAAL
+103 
-118 NSNAS
+118 
-123 EAENH
+123 
-128 DIAERANKGEY
+128 
-139 KLLYVSPEK
+139 
-148 LMSEIQYGIFSN
+148 
-160 SHGTAPTGSLKVSM
+160 
-174 FAIDEAHCIS
+174 
-184 HWGHDFRPEYTQ
+184 
-196 LGWLKELF
+196 
-204 PNVPVAAFTAT
+204 
-215 ADKITKEDII
+215 
-225 QQLRLDKDETEE
+225 
-237 VKIFISSFDRPNLSL
+237 KIFISSFDRPNLSL

-266 LLSLIARHHNES
+266 LFSLIARHHNES
-278 GIIYCMSRKTTEMV
+278 GIIYCMSRKTTERV
-292 AEKLQEKG
+292 AEKLQENG

-322 IKDEIDVVCATVA
+322 INDEIDVVCATVA

-389 KFAEDSGQQNIN
+389 KFAEESGQQDIN

-422 LNYFGETMDHN
+422 LNYFSETMDHD
-433 CENCDVCKNPP
+433 CYNCDVCKNPP
-444 QRFDGTIL
+444 HRFDGTIL

-499 DVIFKDWQDYLLQM
+499 DVQFKDWQDYLLQM

-532 SQGEDVLYKRKQA
+532 SQGEEVLYKRKQA
-545 LLATINREDFTVKGR
+545 QLAIINREDFTVKGR
-560 KQKELQQLHFEEQQT
+560 KQKERQQSQFEEQQT
-575 EKTEDK
+575 EMAEDK

-627 ISGVGTHKLESLGT
+627 ISGIGTHKLESLGT

-655 NESEEW
+655 NETEEW
-661 NNRNINKDIEIK
+661 NDKNINKDIEIK

-685 RDFVTFNGTEYHIGS
+685 RDFVIFNGTEYHIGS

-708 RTTIEYVGKDV
+708 HTTIKNVGKDV
-719 YYNLWKE
+719 YYTLWQE

-741 RDMVVKHFAEI
+741 RDMVVKRFAEI

-757 NVEVS
+757 NVVVS
-762 PDYQTVII
+762 SDYQTVTI
-770 PVRTEYDENGK
+770 PVRTEYDKNGK
-781 PVHSLDGV
+781 PVHSLEGV
-789 SFEEALDKY
+789 SFEEALDKFKQ
-798 REFVEQNGHLPFAT
+798 FVEQNGHLPFAT

-851 VPRTRVIWEKKK
+851 LPRTRVLWEKKK

-881 KAYAQW
+881 KAYVQW
-887 TKEEDQKLIE
+887 TEDEDKKLIE
-897 LYSKGET
+897 LHAIGKT
-904 IEELCKIFARN
+904 IEELCKIFERN
-915 KGAIKSRIKKLS
+915 EGAIKSRIKKLS

>member
-1 MNKNN
+1 M
-6 SFRSSNF
+6 
-13 QLFFVNL
+13 
-20 SHILN
+20 
-25 VFIIH
+25 
-30 LKITPML
+30 
-37 STLKKYF
+37 
-44 GYNSFRPMQE
+44 
-54 DIIRHILSNKD
+54 
-65 CLVLMPTGGGKS
+65 
-77 ICYQIPALMM
+77 
-87 PGTAIV
+87 
-93 VSPLISLMKD
+93 
-103 QVESLRANGIAAAAL
+103 
-118 NSNAS
+118 
-123 EAENH
+123 
-128 DIAERANKGEY
+128 
-139 KLLYVSPEK
+139 
-148 LMSEIQYGIFSN
+148 
-160 SHGTAPTGSLKVSM
+160 
-174 FAIDEAHCIS
+174 
-184 HWGHDFRPEYTQ
+184 
-196 LGWLKELF
+196 
-204 PNVPVAAFTAT
+204 
-215 ADKITKEDII
+215 
-225 QQLRLDKDETEE
+225 
-237 VKIFISSFDRPNLSL
+237 
-252 DVRRGYSAKDKLRF
+252 
-266 LLSLIARHHNES
+266 IARHHNES

-310 SAKERDDVQEAF
+310 SAKERDDAQEAF
-322 IKDEIDVVCATVA
+322 INDEIDVVCATVA

-380 QVGDLITLR
+380 QVGDLIMLR
-389 KFAEDSGQQNIN
+389 KFAEESGQQNIN

-433 CENCDVCKNPP
+433 CDNCDVCKNPP
-444 QRFDGTIL
+444 RRFNGTIL

-460 MRTQQQVGFKL
+460 MRTKQQVGFKL

-532 SQGEDVLYKRKQA
+532 SQGEEVLYKRKQA
-545 LLATINREDFTVKGR
+545 QLAIINREDFTVKGR
-560 KQKELQQLHFEEQQT
+560 KQKERQQLHFEELQT
-575 EKTEDK
+575 EMAEDK

-593 IASERSVPPYVI
+593 IASERDVPPYVI

-627 ISGVGTHKLESLGT
+627 ISGIGTHKLESLGT

-655 NESEEW
+655 NETEEW
-661 NNRNINKDIEIK
+661 NDKNINKDIEIK

-679 KAKKSV
+679 KAKKAV

-708 RTTIEYVGKDV
+708 RTTIGNVSKDV
-719 YYNLWKE
+719 YYTLWQE
-726 NRYPMTRYISEDVQC
+726 NRYPMTRYISEHVQC
-741 RDMVVKHFAEI
+741 CDMVVKRFAEI

-757 NVEVS
+757 NVVVS
-762 PDYQTVII
+762 SDYQTVII
-770 PVRTEYDENGK
+770 PVRTEYDENGN
-781 PVHSLDGV
+781 PVHSLEGV
-789 SFEEALDKY
+789 SFEEALDKFKQ
-798 REFVEQNGHLPFAT
+798 FVEQNGHLPFAT

-851 VPRTRVIWEKKK
+851 LPRTRVLWEKKK

-881 KAYAQW
+881 KAYVQW
-887 TKEEDQKLIE
+887 TEDEDKKLIE
-897 LYSKGET
+897 LHAIGKT
-904 IEELCKIFARN
+904 IEELCKVFERN
-915 KGAIKSRIKKLS
+915 EGAIKSRIKKLS

>member
-1 MNKNN
+1 
-6 SFRSSNF
+6 
-13 QLFFVNL
+13 
-20 SHILN
+20 
-25 VFIIH
+25 
-30 LKITPML
+30 ML
-37 STLKKYF
+37 SILKRYF
-44 GYNSFRPMQE
+44 GYNSFRPLQE
-54 DIIRHILSNKD
+54 NIIRHILSNKD

-128 DIAERANKGEY
+128 DIAERAYRGEY

-148 LMSEIQYGIFSN
+148 LLSEIQYGILSN
-160 SHGTAPTGSLKVSM
+160 SCGIAPTGSLKVSM

-184 HWGHDFRPEYTQ
+184 QWGHDFRPEYTQ
-196 LGWLKELF
+196 LGRLKELF

-225 QQLRLDKDETEE
+225 QQLRLDKDETGK

-266 LLSLIARHHNES
+266 LFSLIARHHNES
-278 GIIYCMSRKTTEMV
+278 GIIYCMSRKTTERV
-292 AEKLQEKG
+292 AEKLQENG

-322 IKDEIDVVCATVA
+322 INDEIDVVCATVA

-389 KFAEDSGQQNIN
+389 KFAEESGQQDIN

-422 LNYFGETMDHN
+422 LNYFSETMDHD
-433 CENCDVCKNPP
+433 CYNCDVCKNPP
-444 QRFDGTIL
+444 HRFDGTIL

-499 DVIFKDWQDYLLQM
+499 DVQFKDWQDYLLQM

-545 LLATINREDFTVKGR
+545 QLAIINREDFTVKGR
-560 KQKELQQLHFEEQQT
+560 KQKERQQLHFEELQT
-575 EKTEDK
+575 EMAEDK
-581 TLFENLRQLRLK
+581 TLFENLRLLRLK
-593 IASERSVPPYVI
+593 NASERGVPPYVI

-655 NESEEW
+655 NETEEW
-661 NNRNINKDIEIK
+661 NDKNINKDIEIK

-679 KAKKSV
+679 KVKKSV

-708 RTTIEYVGKDV
+708 HTTIKNVGKDV
-719 YYNLWKE
+719 YYTLWQE

-741 RDMVVKHFAEI
+741 RDMVVKRFAEI

-757 NVEVS
+757 NVVVS
-762 PDYQTVII
+762 SDYQTVTI
-770 PVRTEYDENGK
+770 PVRTEYDKNGK
-781 PVHSLDGV
+781 PVHSLEGV
-789 SFEEALDKY
+789 SFEEALDKFKQ
-798 REFVEQNGHLPFAT
+798 FVEQNGHLPFAT

-851 VPRTRVIWEKKK
+851 LPRTRVLWEKKK

-881 KAYAQW
+881 KAYVQW
-887 TKEEDQKLIE
+887 TEDEDKKLIE
-897 LYSKGET
+897 LHAIGKT
-904 IEELCKIFARN
+904 IEELCKIFERN
-915 KGAIKSRIKKLS
+915 EGAIKSRIKKLS

>member
-1 MNKNN
+1 
-6 SFRSSNF
+6 
-13 QLFFVNL
+13 
-20 SHILN
+20 
-25 VFIIH
+25 
-30 LKITPML
+30 ML
-37 STLKKYF
+37 STLKRYF
-44 GYNSFRPMQE
+44 GYNSFRPLQE
-54 DIIRHILSNKD
+54 NIIRHILSNKD
-65 CLVLMPTGGGKS
+65 SLVLMPTGGGKS

-128 DIAERANKGEY
+128 DIAERAYRGEY

-148 LMSEIQYGIFSN
+148 LLSEIQYGILSN
-160 SHGTAPTGSLKVSM
+160 SCGTAPAGSLKVSM

-184 HWGHDFRPEYTQ
+184 QWGHDFRPEYTQ
-196 LGWLKELF
+196 LGRLKELF

-225 QQLRLDKDETEE
+225 QQLRLDKDETGK

-266 LLSLIARHHNES
+266 LFSLIARHHNES
-278 GIIYCMSRKTTEMV
+278 GIIYCMSRKTTERV
-292 AEKLQEKG
+292 AEKLQENG

-310 SAKERDDVQEAF
+310 SARERDDVQEAF
-322 IKDEIDVVCATVA
+322 INDEIDVVCATVA

-422 LNYFGETMDHN
+422 LNYFSETMDHD
-433 CENCDVCKNPP
+433 CYNCDVCKNPP
-444 QRFDGTIL
+444 HRFDGTIL

-499 DVIFKDWQDYLLQM
+499 DVQFKDWQDYLLQM

-545 LLATINREDFTVKGR
+545 QLAIINREDFTVKGR
-560 KQKELQQLHFEEQQT
+560 KQKERQQLHFEELQT
-575 EKTEDK
+575 EMAEDK
-581 TLFENLRQLRLK
+581 TLFENLRLLRLK
-593 IASERSVPPYVI
+593 IASERGVPPYVV

-655 NESEEW
+655 NETEEW
-661 NNRNINKDIEIK
+661 NDKNINKDIEIK

-679 KAKKSV
+679 KVKKSV

-708 RTTIEYVGKDV
+708 RTTIENVGKDV
-719 YYNLWKE
+719 YYTLWQE

-741 RDMVVKHFAEI
+741 RDMVVKRFAEI

-851 VPRTRVIWEKKK
+851 MPRTRVLWEKKK

-881 KAYAQW
+881 KAYVQW
-887 TKEEDQKLIE
+887 TEDEDKKLIE
-897 LYSKGET
+897 LHAIGKT
-904 IEELCKIFARN
+904 IEELCKIFERN
-915 KGAIKSRIKKLS
+915 EGAIKSRIKKLS

>member
-1 MNKNN
+1 
-6 SFRSSNF
+6 
-13 QLFFVNL
+13 
-20 SHILN
+20 
-25 VFIIH
+25 
-30 LKITPML
+30 ML
-37 STLKKYF
+37 STLKRYF
-44 GYNSFRPMQE
+44 GYNSFRPLQE
-54 DIIRHILSNKD
+54 NIIRHILSNKD

-128 DIAERANKGEY
+128 DIAERAYRGEY

-148 LMSEIQYGIFSN
+148 LLSEIQYGILSN
-160 SHGTAPTGSLKVSM
+160 SCGTAPAGSLKVSM

-184 HWGHDFRPEYTQ
+184 QWGHDFRPEYTQ
-196 LGWLKELF
+196 LGRLKELF

-225 QQLRLDKDETEE
+225 QQLRLDKDETGK
-237 VKIFISSFDRPNLSL
+237 VKIFISSFERPNLSL

-266 LLSLIARHHNES
+266 LFSLIARHHNES
-278 GIIYCMSRKTTEMV
+278 GIIYCMSRKTTERV
-292 AEKLQEKG
+292 AEKLQENG

-310 SAKERDDVQEAF
+310 SARERDDVQEAF
-322 IKDEIDVVCATVA
+322 INDEIDVVCATVA

-389 KFAEDSGQQNIN
+389 KFAEESGQQDIN

-422 LNYFGETMDHN
+422 LNYFSETMDHD
-433 CENCDVCKNPP
+433 CYNCDVCKNPP
-444 QRFDGTIL
+444 HRFDGTIL

-499 DVIFKDWQDYLLQM
+499 DVQFKDWQDYLLQM

-522 YKDNSHIKIT
+522 YKDNSHIRIK

-545 LLATINREDFTVKGR
+545 QLAIINREDFTVKGR
-560 KQKELQQLHFEEQQT
+560 KQKERQQLHFEELQT
-575 EKTEDK
+575 EMAEDK
-581 TLFENLRQLRLK
+581 TLFENLRLLRLK
-593 IASERSVPPYVI
+593 IASERGVPPYVV

-641 IFVKAIREYKGLST
+641 IFVKAIRVYKGLST
-655 NESEEW
+655 NETEEW
-661 NNRNINKDIEIK
+661 NDKNINKDIEIK

-679 KAKKSV
+679 KVKKSV
-685 RDFVTFNGTEYHIGS
+685 RDFVTFNRTEYHIGS

-708 RTTIEYVGKDV
+708 HTTIKNVGKDV
-719 YYNLWKE
+719 YYTLWQE

-741 RDMVVKHFAEI
+741 RDMVVKRFAEI

-757 NVEVS
+757 NVVVS
-762 PDYQTVII
+762 SDYQTVTI

-781 PVHSLDGV
+781 PVHSLEGA
-789 SFEEALDKY
+789 SFEEALDKFKQ
-798 REFVEQNGHLPFAT
+798 FVEQNGHLPFAT

-851 VPRTRVIWEKKK
+851 MPRTRVLWEKKK

-881 KAYAQW
+881 KAYVQW
-887 TKEEDQKLIE
+887 TEDEDKKLIE
-897 LYSKGET
+897 LHAIGKT
-904 IEELCKIFARN
+904 IEELCKIFERN
-915 KGAIKSRIKKLS
+915 EGAIKSRIKKLS